1 MTAEIIQFNKKTVES
16 VRISLPYNLIAI
28 NAAKKLKGE
37 FDKATKDWV
46 FNWQDANQA
55 YWLEDIFNSSP
66 TEIGIRINRV
76 SKLPWVFRTP
86 TFNCAISLFGVPVVL
101 FNKQTKAPYLSYE
114 ANMNSDCEIVYENGR
129 VAVRNG
135 TEFYF
140 LVPWKILKLVED
152 GAFDD
157 YALLQHGTIHSE
169 LKRHEF
175 EFILDKMTV

>member
-1 MTAEIIQFNKKTVES
+1 MTAKILKFTKEGMEPI
-16 VRISLPYNLIAI
+16 RISLPYNLIAI
-28 NAAKKLKGE
+28 SAAKKLKGE
-37 FDKATKDWV
+37 FDKETKEWV
-46 FNWQDANQA
+46 FSYRFQNQA
-55 YWLEDIFNSSP
+55 LWLDDIFNSSP
-66 TEIGIRINRV
+66 TEIGIRINRAG
-76 SKLPWVFRTP
+76 SIPWVFRTP

-101 FNKQTKAPYLSYE
+101 FNKQSRTPYLSYD
-114 ANMNSDCEIVYENGR
+114 ANMNDDYEFVYESGR
-129 VAVRNG
+129 VAVHNG

-140 LVPWKILKLVED
+140 LAPWKILKLVED